1 MIFLCF
7 FGADV
12 THTTCSAERPS
23 IAAVVGSRDLT
34 NSLYAARLC
43 EQYPKAG
50 RCSMEIIKDLDKM
63 IVDLLQLFARSCG
76 NRLPNK
82 IVFYRDGVDDGQY
95 QKVLDNEVAKIKQA
109 FRTIYVNRPP
119 PKLTFIVVKKR
130 HNTRF
135 FVYDGQMT
143 KNVEAGT
150 VVDQQIT
157 HPSQFDFYLCSQA
170 ALMGTSRPAL
180 YQVLHD
186 EIGFTSDEIQQLTY
200 WLCHID
206 ARCSKAV
213 SIPAP
218 VHYAHLAA
226 YASRTFDFDDNHEQE
241 DSDEEYVENVEDVS
255 MDDIK
260 TKLMVLDPKIAND
273 MWFV

>member
-1 MIFLCF
+1 
-7 FGADV
+7 
-12 THTTCSAERPS
+12 
-23 IAAVVGSRDLT
+23 
-34 NSLYAARLC
+34 
-43 EQYPKAG
+43 
-50 RCSMEIIKDLDKM
+50 
-63 IVDLLQLFARSCG
+63 
-76 NRLPNK
+76 
-82 IVFYRDGVDDGQY
+82 
-95 QKVLDNEVAKIKQA
+95 
-109 FRTIYVNRPP
+109 
-119 PKLTFIVVKKR
+119 
-130 HNTRF
+130 
-135 FVYDGQMT
+135 MT

-206 ARCSKAV
+206 ARCSKSV

-226 YASRTFDFDDNHEQE
+226 YASRTFDFDDNHEQ
-241 DSDEEYVENVEDVS
+241 DSDEEDVENIENVS